1 MRNREKQT
9 AERFGILDRLTAFE
23 QAILTIPGI
32 IGSDVDMDL
41 NGFYDGIRQVVI
53 VPGYHIDAPGAEWY
67 QQRREMISRIVETA
81 NAHGLHRTGDPL
93 EDYGEHLYIV
103 FQCDGTWPQ
112 AQRPENI

>member
-1 MRNREKQT
+1 MRNREKQA

-23 QAILTIPGI
+23 QAILT
-32 IGSDVDMDL
+32 MDL
-41 NGFYDGIRQVVI
+41 DGWYDGIRQVII

-67 QQRREMISRIVETA
+67 QQRREMISRLVETA

-103 FQCDGTWPQ
+103 YQCDDTWPP
-112 AQRPENI
+112 A